1 MRVSLPTIA
10 LSFVAAFAW
19 LSWSAAAADAEA
31 PGVSMIT
38 DHGIPPSQGQVP
50 GQLQGPSQGQ
60 LASPGQFSSQGQFVD
75 QGQYAGPV
83 SDCAPASGPCSPCWT
98 FTAEALA
105 LQRTNTRSQPLFV
118 PFIPTLALHDPLD
131 AENMNFALGFGP
143 KVSAIRHDV
152 CGCDLEVTY
161 FQVDGFTAGGELPGI
176 SRMVTD
182 MTNTG
187 LLVNDGMNRYTS
199 ALYNGELNLRRQA
212 NDWLTLLAGFR
223 MVELD
228 EHYRGGGV
236 DVFTPTQVDSLFTNS
251 FNHLFGG
258 QIGAEAQVFNR
269 GGPLQVNALC
279 KVGVFGN
286 AAQQNYQLFGDT
298 AELLTAKSCSQTSC
312 LGETGLVATYALS
325 KHLAFR
331 GSLDAMWL
339 SGVALAPEQIGSVN
353 VRRHTDVV
361 NTSGNVFYYGGG
373 AGLECRF

>member
-10 LSFVAAFAW
+10 LSLVAALAW

-50 GQLQGPSQGQ
+50 GQLQLPNQGQ
-60 LASPGQFSSQGQFVD
+60 FSGQGQFSSQGQFVD

-83 SDCAPASGPCSPCWT
+83 SDCLPACGSCGPCWT

-105 LQRTNTRSQPLFV
+105 LQRSNTRSQLLFV
-118 PFIPTLALHDPLD
+118 PFVPTLALHDPLD
-131 AENMNFALGFGP
+131 ADNMNFALGFGP
-143 KVSAIRHDV
+143 KVSAIRHNV
-152 CGCDLEVTY
+152 CGCDFEVAY
-161 FQVDGFTAGGELPGI
+161 FQVDGFTAGSELPGI

-182 MTNTG
+182 MTSTG

-199 ALYNGELNLRRQA
+199 ALYSGELNLRRQYT
-212 NDWLTLLAGFR
+212 DCLTLLAGFR

-236 DVFTPTQVDSLFTNS
+236 DVFTPTQADSLFTNT
-251 FNHLFGG
+251 FNHLYGG
-258 QIGAEAQVFNR
+258 QIGAEALVFNH
-269 GGPLQVNALC
+269 GGPLQINALC
-279 KVGVFGN
+279 KAGVFGN
-286 AAQQNYQLFGDT
+286 AAEQNYLLFSNTGVPLST
-298 AELLTAKSCSQTSC
+298 KSYGQASC

-325 KHLAFR
+325 KHVAFR

-339 SGVALAPEQIGSVN
+339 SGVALAPEQISSVN
-353 VRRHTDVV
+353 LRRHTDVV

-373 AGLECRF
+373 VGLECRF